1 MPKKFTGENSKAAVA
16 RARKDAVKK
25 EEAEKKKKAVEDA
38 YWQDNDKNI
47 ARKQQRKEEAERKR
61 LETLQRKHEN
71 RLAHDL
77 ELQALS
83 CKVVEPS
90 KVTQASIEA
99 RKRAEEERK
108 QKEEKEH
115 LLRMQ
120 RLEVEK
126 EDIEENVNLLRVQ
139 KFLPLPLLFIRFK
152 MQILDAY

>member
-16 RARKDAVKK
+16 RALLSDSYEVK
-25 EEAEKKKKAVEDA
+25 
-38 YWQDNDKNI
+38 Q
-47 ARKQQRKEEAERKR
+47 
-61 LETLQRKHEN
+61 
-71 RLAHDL
+71 
-77 ELQALS
+77 
-83 CKVVEPS
+83 
-90 KVTQASIEA
+90 VTQASIEA